1 MESDE
6 RYMWM
11 ALDLARKAWGKTNPN
26 PMVGA
31 VLVKDGEV
39 VGTGYHHRAGEPHA
53 EIIALKEA
61 GERARGS
68 TLYTNLEPCSHFG
81 RTPPCTEALI
91 EAGVRKVVMATCDPN
106 PVVAGNGAARL
117 KEAGIKVKEGVLEEK
132 AKRLNE
138 IFFKYIISGTPFVV
152 VKTAM
157 TLDGKIATPTGKS
170 RWITGKKSRI
180 FVHRLRSMCDG
191 IMVGINTVLQDDPSL
206 DVRLEGEEEPGNPI
220 RIIVDSEGKLPLD
233 AVVVKTA
240 LQHKTILATTDRAP
254 EQKLAALRSR
264 GVEVLVLPAKN
275 EQVDLH
281 ALMRALGQQEISIL
295 LVEGG
300 GTLNYSLLEQNL
312 IDKLYC
318 FIAPLLFGG
327 RDALTPLE
335 GVGIMEPDQAWVVE
349 NMEIKQL
356 ENDLLVIGYPVRR
369 EDIVHRAGGGTGRS
383 SEPAA
388 LI

>member
-11 ALDLARKAWGKTNPN
+11 ALDLARKAWGKTKPN

-39 VGTGYHHRAGEPHA
+39 VGTGFHHRAGEPHA
-53 EIIALKEA
+53 EIVALKQA
-61 GERARGS
+61 GEKARGA

-91 EAGVRKVVMATCDPN
+91 EAGIRKVVMATSDPN
-106 PVVAGNGAARL
+106 PLVAGNGAAKL
-117 KEAGIKVKEGVLEEK
+117 KQAGIKVKSGVLEEK

-138 IFFKYIISGTPFVV
+138 VFFKYIISGTPFVV

-157 TLDGKIATPTGKS
+157 TMDGKIATSTGKS
-170 RWITGKKSRI
+170 RWITGKKSRT

-191 IMVGINTVLQDDPSL
+191 IMVGINTVLQDNPSL
-206 DVRLEGEEEPGNPI
+206 DVRLDGEGEPSPI
-220 RIIVDSEGKLPLD
+220 RIIVDSQGRLPLD
-233 AVVVKTA
+233 AAVVNTA
-240 LQHKTILATTDRAP
+240 SQHKTILATTGSAS
-254 EQKLAALRSR
+254 EEKLAALRSR
-264 GVEVLVLPAKN
+264 GVEVLVLPSQNGK
-275 EQVDLH
+275 VDLR
-281 ALMRALGQQEISIL
+281 ALMLALGQQKITIL

-318 FIAPLLFGG
+318 FVAPLLFGG
-327 RDALTPLE
+327 KDAPTLME
-335 GVGIMEPDQAWVVE
+335 GAGITEPDQAWAIE
-349 NMEIKQL
+349 NMEMKQL
-356 ENDLLVIGYPVRR
+356 ENDLLIIGYPVRR
-369 EDIVHRAGGGTGRS
+369 EDNVHRTGGGTRRNGES
-383 SEPAA
+383 AA
-388 LI
+388 LF

>member
-11 ALDLARKAWGKTNPN
+11 ALDLARKGCGKTNPN

-39 VGTGYHHRAGEPHA
+39 VGTGFHHRAGEPHA
-53 EIIALKEA
+53 EVIALKEA
-61 GERARGS
+61 GEKARGA

-91 EAGVRKVVMATCDPN
+91 EAGIRKVVMATTDPN
-106 PVVAGNGAARL
+106 PLVAGNGAAML
-117 KEAGIKVKEGVLEEK
+117 KQAGIKVKHGVLEEK

-138 IFFKYIISGTPFVV
+138 VFFKYILSGTPFVV
-152 VKTAM
+152 AKTAM
-157 TLDGKIATPTGKS
+157 TMDGKIATATGKS
-170 RWITGKKSRI
+170 RWISGKKSRL

-191 IMVGINTVLQDDPSL
+191 IMVGINTVLQDNPRL
-206 DVRLEGEEEPGNPI
+206 DVRLEGEEESNPI
-220 RIIVDSEGKLPLD
+220 RIIVDSEAKLPLD
-233 AVVVKTA
+233 AIVVKTA
-240 LQHKTILATTDRAP
+240 PQHKTILATTARAAG
-254 EQKLAALRSR
+254 QKLASLRSR
-264 GVEVLVLPAKN
+264 GVEVLVLPAQN
-275 EQVDLH
+275 EKVDLR
-281 ALMRALGQQEISIL
+281 ALMHALGQQEISIL

-327 RDALTPLE
+327 RGAPTPLE
-335 GVGIMEPDQAWVVE
+335 GAGIMEPEQAWVVE

-356 ENDLLVIGYPVRR
+356 ENDLLIIGYPVRR
-369 EDIVHRAGGGTGRS
+369 GDIVHRAGGGTGRS